1 MEKILHNIFSS
12 CFFFLGF
19 IWLHTFIRL
28 NRDIED
34 SGTWIYILKVFISVV
49 ATVFYYWCFIGT
61 IIDPLE
67 LLSKINTR
75 KCATITNVVC
85 LVMVILLILELSTNI
100 MSVIDEQEIRIG
112 TLSLSKKYIFDI
124 CVAVLFP
131 IVIEYVLKS
140 LVNEHLLYLAEQ
152 DYITTISFPEFL
164 YFPLVFP
171 EIQTPNYI
179 AWKNGTTVDIDDDI
193 EIIKKAEEFR
203 NKRNK

>member
-85 LVMVILLILELSTNI
+85 LVMIILLILELSTNI
-100 MSVIDEQEIRIG
+100 ISVIDEQEIRIG
-112 TLSLSKKYIFDI
+112 TLSLSKKNI
-124 CVAVLFP
+124 
-131 IVIEYVLKS
+131 S
-140 LVNEHLLYLAEQ
+140 LA
-152 DYITTISFPEFL
+152 
-164 YFPLVFP
+164 
-171 EIQTPNYI
+171 
-179 AWKNGTTVDIDDDI
+179 
-193 EIIKKAEEFR
+193 
-203 NKRNK
+203 

>member
-100 MSVIDEQEIRIG
+100 ISVIDEQEIRIG

-124 CVAVLFP
+124 CVAAFLP
-131 IVIEYVLKS
+131 IFRITCQ
-140 LVNEHLLYLAEQ
+140 LA
-152 DYITTISFPEFL
+152 SM
-164 YFPLVFP
+164 
-171 EIQTPNYI
+171 
-179 AWKNGTTVDIDDDI
+179 
-193 EIIKKAEEFR
+193 
-203 NKRNK
+203 